1 MRRISLRADNPTRR
15 ILLNFFGPSG
25 TIAHGPAYG
34 PMNRIEAYRDYAWEC
49 LALAKSLTS
58 ERERRALIE
67 MAAVWH
73 ELAEARSRFV
83 DEHDGQEPEFGWRD
97 QPDEEGPSH

>member
-1 MRRISLRADNPTRR
+1 MGWMSRVD
-15 ILLNFFGPSG
+15 
-25 TIAHGPAYG
+25 
-34 PMNRIEAYRDYAWEC
+34 AYRAYAWEC
-49 LALAKSLTS
+49 LALAESLTS

-73 ELAEARSRFV
+73 EVAEARNRFI

-97 QPDEEGPSH
+97 QPDEEMPQH